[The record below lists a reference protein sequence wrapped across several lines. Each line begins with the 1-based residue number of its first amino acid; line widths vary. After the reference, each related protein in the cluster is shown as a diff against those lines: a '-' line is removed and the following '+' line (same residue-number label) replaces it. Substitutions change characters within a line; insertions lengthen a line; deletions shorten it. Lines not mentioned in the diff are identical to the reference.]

1 MHNTHISQFEFDPIQ
16 SLHCDKMKNNNKEK
30 EKIIPRQLQLNT
42 LHNINALDI

>member
-1 MHNTHISQFEFDPIQ
+1 MHTHISQFEFNPNP
-16 SLHCDKMKNNNKEK
+16 SLRCDKVKNNNKEK